1 MLGYEYAITRC
12 ILSGHRPISSTFNTG
27 HTWAVFFFFVWRGVG
42 LWMSVEYGPSRLRLL
57 DFGCLARMHDG
68 RRAVHHLWFYKHTA
82 MDSWFVNTICLH
94 SDFLT
99 LAEHAKKER
108 GYVFVLRLVRDP
120 VRLSHIRDS
129 DLSDALRE
137 CLLKESLRLNIGDV
151 S

>member
-1 MLGYEYAITRC
+1 MYVITRC

-27 HTWAVFFFFVWRGVG
+27 HTWAVFFFFRLAWRG
-42 LWMSVEYGPSRLRLL
+42 SL
-57 DFGCLARMHDG
+57 DERGIRPVSSQTFGFGCLARMHDG
-68 RRAVHHLWFYKHTA
+68 RRAVHHLWFYEHTA

-120 VRLSHIRDS
+120 VRQSHTRDS
-129 DLSDALRE
+129 DLSDTLSASNIKLN
-137 CLLKESLRLNIGDV
+137 SLITKAK
-151 S
+151 